1 MRPKHFPLKTNK
13 KCLTTWIITIKA
25 LRWTDLPPKLEPKI
39 SRSEDFTDPLR
50 SIGQSQL
57 ISSPTPAVRSS
68 PISDN

>member
-39 SRSEDFTDPLR
+39 SRSGDFTDPLR

-68 PISDN
+68 PISAN